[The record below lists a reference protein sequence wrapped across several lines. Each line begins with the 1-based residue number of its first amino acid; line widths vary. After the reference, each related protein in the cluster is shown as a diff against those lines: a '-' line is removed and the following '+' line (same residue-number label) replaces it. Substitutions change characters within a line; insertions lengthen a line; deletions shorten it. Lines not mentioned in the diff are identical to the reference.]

1 MRWRQVKKKKHI
13 SIEKPQKARVK
24 YAGFWSR
31 VAAFVTDIFMI
42 GIPISIISMAIFGY
56 GELQSATALDV
67 IVDDEKAHI
76 NPPNPIAS
84 IFQISLFLVTFVW
97 FWYKSGQTPG
107 KKMAKIC
114 VVDAHTLERASI
126 VQLVLRF
133 FGYFLSLITI
143 VGFFIGFLRKDRRA
157 LHDLISRTAVI
168 YES

>member
-1 MRWRQVKKKKHI
+1 MKKRKNTNV
-13 SIEKPQKARVK
+13 EKSQKVVVT

-42 GIPISIISMAIFGY
+42 GIPISILSMAIFGY
-56 GELQSATALDV
+56 SEIHSAGAMDV
-67 IVDDEKAHI
+67 IVGDEKAQT
-76 NPPNPIAS
+76 NPPNPLAS
-84 IFQISLFLVTFVW
+84 IFQISLFLISFVW

-107 KKMAKIC
+107 KKMAKIR
-114 VVDAHTLERASI
+114 VVDATTFERASI
-126 VQLVLRF
+126 LQLIVRF

-143 VGFFIGFLRKDRRA
+143 IGFFIGLFRRDKRT